1 MSIWPIRTSPNSRS
15 RSCLVE
21 LGRSS
26 RHTDCTFIIEEEG
39 GSNQS
44 FACHKLLFSSASDV
58 FDRMLYGDYSESTS
72 GVVRLNDV
80 QPDIF
85 EKFRDYIYGY
95 EYDKLQKYEFDTLI
109 RLCEFGNK
117 YLVQPLEEDC
127 VKELLTRKNT
137 FDMGELLRLFQCA
150 HRMNRK
156 SLIEQMAWEIKCTF
170 KNTMD
175 HSGVYEF
182 SCDVFKHYIEVIASK
197 ISEAD
202 RFRLLEMY
210 LKYNNIEDVE
220 NMTQVGTM
228 DATETP
234 ATTTTTD
241 DAETEESELPSTSNS
256 GIVIKEEKKPS
267 YVADLIGLIDFGKLS
282 PKEFYEGPG
291 KCGFLSLAEKY
302 EHMYQIAKNSVSAKE
317 EHQLTT
323 DQTPPLS
330 ESRRIVTMGGSY
342 TREHLTAASL
352 TSQFLPR
359 PIRRYRAWSAHCD
372 I

>member
-1 MSIWPIRTSPNSRS
+1 MSIWP

-21 LGRSS
+21 LGRNS

-39 GSNQS
+39 GGSQS
-44 FACHKLLFSSASDV
+44 FACHKLLFSCASEV
-58 FDRMLYGDYSESTS
+58 FDRMLYGDYSEGTS

-117 YLVQPLEEDC
+117 YLVQSLEEDC
-127 VKELLTRKNT
+127 VKELLARKNT

-156 SLIEQMAWEIKCTF
+156 TLIEQMAWELKCSF

-182 SCDVFKHYIEVIASK
+182 NCDVFKHYIEVIATK

-210 LKYNNIEDVE
+210 LKYNDIEEVE
-220 NMTQVGTM
+220 HVPQVAIT
-228 DATETP
+228 DATEATTT
-234 ATTTTTD
+234 TTTTTD
-241 DAETEESELPSTSNS
+241 DVENEEAELPTTSNS
-256 GIVIKEEKKPS
+256 GIVNKEEKKPS

-291 KCGFLSLAEKY
+291 KSGFLSLAEKY
-302 EHMYQIAKNSVSAKE
+302 EHMYQIAKNSASARDE
-317 EHQLTT
+317 LQLTT
-323 DQTPPLS
+323 DKTPPLS

-342 TREHLTAASL
+342 SRDHITAASL
-352 TSQFLPR
+352 ASQYLPR
-359 PIRRYRAWSAHCD
+359 PMRRYRAWSAHCD